1 MPANAV
7 AWRESEWWLTKLHV
21 IQAWRSGE
29 GAGVTIAV
37 LADGVDATQAD
48 LTGRVIGGPD
58 FTGSRRIP
66 GGPHY
71 GIIGA
76 GLASLIAGHRHG
88 RQSAYGI
95 YGVAGPAKI
104 LSVRV
109 NLSPGDSLWS
119 HTSVTTKPD

>member
-7 AWRESEWWLTKLHV
+7 AWRQSEWWLSKLHV

-66 GGPHY
+66 GGPPY
-71 GIIGA
+71 GIIGT
-76 GLASLIAGHRHG
+76 GLARLIAGHGHG
-88 RQSAYGI
+88 RKSTKGI
-95 YGVAGPAKI
+95 YGGASRARILAGRST
-104 LSVRV
+104 LR
-109 NLSPGDSLWS
+109 
-119 HTSVTTKPD
+119 